1 MTITIDLP
9 VKDEIEKKILEKYL
23 KVQGE
28 LFLKYFS
35 IPEYKIDPDVEK
47 EIITQKTDDYVEVI
61 DKEEL
66 LQMIQ

>member
-9 VKDEIEKKILEKYL
+9 VKDEIEKKILERYL
-23 KVQGE
+23 KLQGE

-35 IPEYKIDPDVEK
+35 ISEYKIDPDVEK
-47 EIITQKTDDYVEVI
+47 EIITQKTDDYVEVT